1 MIRGVRGAT
10 TVKENRAEE
19 IVTNT
24 HALLEEMIDENEIDP
39 EKVASIQISTTE
51 DLNATFPA
59 KAVRKIEGWT
69 FVPVMCMREI
79 PVPQSL
85 ERCIRVMMHV
95 NTEVNQRDIRHIYQ
109 YEAKQLRPDLIQEE
123 GKGLS

>member
-10 TVKENRAEE
+10 TVKKNRAEE

-24 HALLEEMIDENEIDP
+24 HVLLEEMIVENKIDP
-39 EKVASIQISTTE
+39 DQVASIQISTTE

-95 NTEVNQRDIRHIYQ
+95 NTEVSQRDIRHIYQ
-109 YEAKQLRPDLIQEE
+109 FEAKQLRPDLIQEE